1 MQLWGQTFSEH
12 EYIRSLGISTF
23 ISELRLVYR
32 DELFF
37 KVEKNNR
44 IIFFKLWSFWFFL
57 FAFSF
62 STKELN
68 IDS

>member
-32 DELFF
+32 DGLFF

-44 IIFFKLWSFWFFL
+44 IIFFKL
-57 FAFSF
+57 
-62 STKELN
+62 
-68 IDS
+68 

>member
-1 MQLWGQTFSEH
+1 MQHWSQTFPEH

-37 KVEKNNR
+37 KVK
-44 IIFFKLWSFWFFL
+44 K
-57 FAFSF
+57 
-62 STKELN
+62 K
-68 IDS
+68 